1 MVGQLRPLFQTAGH
15 KVKTQGITQSSGLKR
30 GDLEIIIY
38 LADAAGTSNL
48 VIDVSVTHDR
58 IGSSKSNPQLNGTL
72 SHPNAPDA
80 LLNQAAQR
88 KVQKYR
94 NAYANN
100 HTISFLPAIT
110 STSTSLQVA

>member
-1 MVGQLRPLFQTAGH
+1 MRED
-15 KVKTQGITQSSGLKR
+15 KSSSGLKR
-30 GDLEIIIY
+30 GDLEIINY
-38 LADAAGTSNL
+38 LADAAGTRNL

-80 LLNQAAQR
+80 LLNHAAQR
-88 KVQKYR
+88 KVRKYR
-94 NAYANN
+94 DAYANT

-110 STSTSLQVA
+110 STSTRMHLSLIHI

>member
-1 MVGQLRPLFQTAGH
+1 MVGQLRPLFQTTGH

-30 GDLEIIIY
+30 GDLEIINY
-38 LADAAGTSNL
+38 LTDAAGMRNL

-80 LLNQAAQR
+80 LLNQAIIQR
-88 KVQKYR
+88 SGQPLVNSPLNLGR
-94 NAYANN
+94 GCLCAPLRGA
-100 HTISFLPAIT
+100 
-110 STSTSLQVA
+110 